1 MAAKILTPELRG
13 TLKFDEPMSKHT
25 SWRVGGTADHYY
37 EPADIE
43 DLANYLHQLPE
54 KEPVMMVGL
63 GSNLLVRDRGIRGS
77 VICPTGML
85 NGFEILDEKTLR
97 VEAGVPC
104 AIVAKRCAKQ
114 GFVGLEFL
122 AGIPGT
128 VGGALAMNAGAFDGE
143 TWPNIEKVE
152 TLDRQGEFHLRDR
165 DQYLVG
171 YRSVIGPMDGLE
183 NEWFVAAH
191 FNLKKGDG
199 EKSLEKIKQLLAK
212 RSELQPMGL
221 PSCGSVFRNPEGDHS
236 ARLIEASGLKGY
248 QIGEAQ
254 VSEKHANFIIN
265 LGNATATD
273 IEQLIMTVAE
283 KVKLQHGVQLES
295 EVRIVGDD

>member
-37 EPADIE
+37 EPTDIE
-43 DLANYLHQLPE
+43 DLANYLRQLPE
-54 KEPVMMVGL
+54 EESVMMVGL

-114 GFVGLEFL
+114 GYVGLEFL

-128 VGGALAMNAGAFDGE
+128 VGGALAMNAGAFGGE
-143 TWPNIEKVE
+143 TWPKVEKVE

-191 FNLKKGDG
+191 FNLEKGDG
-199 EKSLEKIKQLLAK
+199 EKSLEQIKKLLAK
-212 RSELQPMGL
+212 RANTQPMGL

-236 ARLIEASGLKGY
+236 ARLIEASGLKGL
-248 QIGEAQ
+248 QIGQAQ

-265 LGNATATD
+265 LGDATATD
-273 IEQLIMTVAE
+273 IEQLIMAVAG
-283 KVKLQHGVQLES
+283 KVKQDHGISLES
-295 EVRIVGDD
+295 EVRIVGDE

>member
-37 EPADIE
+37 EPTDIE
-43 DLANYLHQLPE
+43 DLANYLRQLPE
-54 KEPVMMVGL
+54 KELVMMVGL

-114 GFVGLEFL
+114 GYIGLEFL

-128 VGGALAMNAGAFDGE
+128 VGGALAMNAGAFGGE
-143 TWPNIEKVE
+143 TWPNVEKVE

-191 FNLKKGDG
+191 FKLEKGDG
-199 EKSLEKIKQLLAK
+199 EKSLEQIKKLLAK
-212 RSELQPMGL
+212 RADMQPMGL

-236 ARLIEASGLKGY
+236 ARLIEASGLKGLK
-248 QIGEAQ
+248 IGQAQ

-265 LGNATATD
+265 LGDATAVD

-283 KVKLQHGVQLES
+283 KVKQDHDVSLES
-295 EVRIVGDD
+295 EVRIVGDE

>member
-1 MAAKILTPELRG
+1 MAAMNTPPELRG
-13 TLKFDEPMSKHT
+13 VLRLDEPMSKHT

-37 EPADIE
+37 EPADID
-43 DLANYLHQLPE
+43 DLANYLRQLPD
-54 KEPVMMVGL
+54 KEPVTMVGL

-85 NGFEILDEKTLR
+85 DGFEILDAKTLR

-114 GFVGLEFL
+114 GFTGLEFL

-128 VGGALAMNAGAFDGE
+128 VGGALAMNAGAFGGE

-165 DQYLVG
+165 DQYLIG
-171 YRSVIGPMDGLE
+171 YRSVLGPVDAHEG
-183 NEWFVAAH
+183 EWFVAAH
-191 FNLKKGDG
+191 FKLETGDG
-199 EKSLEKIKQLLAK
+199 EASLQKIKQLLAK
-212 RSELQPMGL
+212 RSESQPMGL
-221 PSCGSVFRNPEGDHS
+221 PSCGSVFRNPEGDYA
-236 ARLIEASGLKGY
+236 ARLIEATGLKGF
-248 QIGEAQ
+248 QIGDAQ

-273 IEQLIMTVAE
+273 IEQLILLIADR
-283 KVKLQHGVQLES
+283 VKQQHGIQLES

>member
-1 MAAKILTPELRG
+1 MALQTSTPELRG
-13 TLKFDEPMSKHT
+13 VLKLDESMSKHT

-43 DLANYLHQLPE
+43 DLANYLRQLPE

-85 NGFEILDEKTLR
+85 NGYEVLDEKTLR

-114 GFVGLEFL
+114 GYIGVEFL

-128 VGGALAMNAGAFDGE
+128 VGGALAMNAGAFGGE
-143 TWPNIEKVE
+143 TWPNVEKVE

-191 FNLKKGDG
+191 FKLEKGDG
-199 EKSLEKIKQLLAK
+199 EKSLVKIKKLLAK
-212 RSELQPMGL
+212 RSDTQPMGL

-236 ARLIEASGLKGY
+236 ARLIEASGLKGL
-248 QIGEAQ
+248 QIGQAQ

-265 LGNATATD
+265 LGDATAAD
-273 IEQLIMTVAE
+273 IEQLIITVAE
-283 KVKLQHGVQLES
+283 KVKQDHGVSLES
-295 EVRIVGDD
+295 EVRVVGDE

>member
-1 MAAKILTPELRG
+1 MAVQISTPELRG
-13 TLKFDEPMSKHT
+13 VLKLDEAMSKHT

-37 EPADIE
+37 EPMDIE
-43 DLANYLHQLPE
+43 DLANYLRQLPE
-54 KEPVMMVGL
+54 EEAVMMVGL

-77 VICPTGML
+77 VICPMGML
-85 NGFEILDEKTLR
+85 DGFEILDEKTLR

-114 GFVGLEFL
+114 GYIGLEFL

-143 TWPNIEKVE
+143 TWPNVEKVE
-152 TLDRQGEFHLRDR
+152 TLDRQGEFHLRDH

-191 FNLKKGDG
+191 FKLEKGDG
-199 EKSLEKIKQLLAK
+199 EKSLEKIKKLLAK
-212 RSELQPMGL
+212 RSDTQPMGL

-236 ARLIEASGLKGY
+236 ARLIEASGLKGL
-248 QIGEAQ
+248 QIGQAQ

-265 LGNATATD
+265 LGDATAAD

-283 KVKLQHGVQLES
+283 KVKQDHDVSLES
-295 EVRIVGDD
+295 EVRIVGDE